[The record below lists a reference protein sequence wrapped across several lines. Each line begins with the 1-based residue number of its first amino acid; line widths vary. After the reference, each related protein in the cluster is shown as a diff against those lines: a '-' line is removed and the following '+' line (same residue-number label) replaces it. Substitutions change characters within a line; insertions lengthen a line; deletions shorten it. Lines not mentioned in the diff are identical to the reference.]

1 MLIAM
6 ISIFIDLIEE
16 EEFQFFTTREILNLI
31 EYVINDDNDDNLFS
45 YCWYSSFFFHF
56 TELLIIYIY
65 RGDNMIKVIY
75 SNNGEHLQLLLDL
88 LVDILINAI
97 QTDISGGKNE

>member
-1 MLIAM
+1 
-6 ISIFIDLIEE
+6 
-16 EEFQFFTTREILNLI
+16 
-31 EYVINDDNDDNLFS
+31 
-45 YCWYSSFFFHF
+45 
-56 TELLIIYIY
+56 
-65 RGDNMIKVIY
+65 MIKVIY